1 MPYSSSSSYSK
12 KDYSHS
18 HKKNHHH
25 SYSNKYYYKR
35 DHSKDK
41 YYYNSK
47 DYYYRK
53 KNRNKRREKH
63 SRSREKSLSSVSTV
77 KMEESN
83 NNFINT
89 NNIINQ
95 GNKNNNIKSNINMM
109 KIKAALYLKKVNE
122 NNKINNNIF
131 LEDKNVE
138 KEKEKKEI
146 ENEKEKEKNNNNN
159 IIENDPL
166 ENYLNDIEKD
176 AVFQLSD
183 LDKKIITDDDIR
195 IENINKLNE
204 NNQNEENEIEEENYH
219 KNFLNSINK
228 LLNSDNNNN
237 NNKKNN
243 ENNDLIYLEDNNE
256 FIKEN
261 DLIQPSTEDL
271 WRNLQRKKTTPIE
284 LKQID
289 HSKISYIPITKNL
302 YIESPEITNLS
313 IQDLNNILNSN
324 KIKTKGNNIPRPI
337 FNFYQCG
344 FNSIILSILNLK
356 KFTEPLPIQK
366 ISFPVIM
373 SGRDCIGISETGT
386 GKTLAYILPMFRHIL
401 NQPKI
406 KEGEGPIA
414 LILVPTRELAIQI
427 FKEISYYTNYL
438 KMNCACCYGGSSIGN
453 QINLLRRGVEIVV
466 GTPGRIIELLSLNN
480 GKLMNLFRCSFVVLD
495 EADRMFDLGF
505 EGQISKIIVNIRP
518 DRQIVMFSATFPK
531 TIENIAKKIL
541 NKDYIEI
548 IVGNRSSVNENI
560 TQEIILVEKK
570 DSLLKLC
577 EILDKNYDISI
588 MIFTENKNDC
598 INLWEKLFKKG
609 YDCICIEG
617 NMDQE
622 DRYNSLKLFEEKTK
636 KILITTSILSRGLDI
651 PNVELIINFSCPN
664 YMEDYIHRIGRTGR
678 GKNKG
683 KAITFIDK
691 NLDENKVGDIIQALK
706 NSNENVPFELEEI
719 HKNYIKKIENG
730 NSGKFKINGYLGRG
744 YKFDSI
750 EKDKNNIERYLLG
763 YDSNIINNNNNNE
776 NNIIDTNK
784 LIKKYNDIKNKEVE
798 RNNMSLVLRNQ
809 NQELKNKQKLNYIKR
824 DPKLKQICLEV
835 GMNAAKAALISGK
848 KEEEILKMVSIA
860 INNTLNSYKNNS
872 YSKGVENV
880 NKIIEEYET
889 KENIRNH
896 IFSIEFNIN
905 DYPFN
910 TRLKYTNN
918 TFLNKIKENDNVDV
932 VLKGVFVQ
940 PGKTLPVG
948 EKKLC
953 LVIRGKNVNDVNNAY
968 SEIKKN
974 FDEDA
979 LDYFTSL
986 SNFTKY

>member
-1 MPYSSSSSYSK
+1 MPHSSSSYSK

-25 SYSNKYYYKR
+25 YYSNKYYYKR
-35 DHSKDK
+35 EHSKDK
-41 YYYNSK
+41 YYNSK

-89 NNIINQ
+89 NTIINQ
-95 GNKNNNIKSNINMM
+95 GNKDNNIKGNINMM

-122 NNKINNNIF
+122 INNINNNIF
-131 LEDKNVE
+131 LEDKKKEEKKEEKKE
-138 KEKEKKEI
+138 KEKEKDFKD
-146 ENEKEKEKNNNNN
+146 
-159 IIENDPL
+159 DPL

-176 AVFQLSD
+176 AVFQISD

-195 IENINKLNE
+195 IENINNLKENE
-204 NNQNEENEIEEENYH
+204 NNDQNENEIEDEKYH
-219 KNFLNSINK
+219 KNFLISINK
-228 LLNSDNNNN
+228 LLNNDNNNN
-237 NNKKNN
+237 NNKNTN

-271 WRNLQRKKTTPIE
+271 WRNLQKKKTQPIE

-313 IQDLNNILNSN
+313 FQDLNNILNSN
-324 KIKTKGNNIPRPI
+324 KIKTHGNNIPRPI
-337 FNFYQCG
+337 INFYQCG
-344 FNSIILSILNLK
+344 FNSIILSIINLK

-366 ISFPVIM
+366 IAFPVIM

-406 KEGEGPIA
+406 KEGEGPISI
-414 LILVPTRELAIQI
+414 ILVPTRELAIQI

-438 KMNCACCYGGSSIGN
+438 KINCACCYGGSSIGN
-453 QINLLRRGVEIVV
+453 QINSIRRGVEIVV
-466 GTPGRIIELLSLNN
+466 ATPGRLIELLSLNN

-505 EGQISKIIVNIRP
+505 EGQISKILVNIRP

-531 TIENIAKKIL
+531 SIENIAKKIL

-560 TQEIILVEKK
+560 TQEIILIEKK

-577 EILDKNYDISI
+577 EILDKNNELSI
-588 MIFTENKNDC
+588 MIFTENKTEC
-598 INLWEKLFKKG
+598 TNLWEKLFKKG
-609 YDCICIEG
+609 YDCVCIEG

-622 DRYNSLKLFEEKTK
+622 DRYNSLKLFEEKEK

-651 PNVELIINFSCPN
+651 PNVELVINFTCPN

-691 NLDENKVGDIIQALK
+691 NFDENKVGDIIQALK
-706 NSNENVPFELEEI
+706 NSNENVPVELEEI
-719 HKNYIKKIENG
+719 YSDYIKKIENG

-763 YDSNIINNNNNNE
+763 FDSNITNNIND
-776 NNIIDTNK
+776 NNIINTNK

-872 YSKGVENV
+872 YRKGVENV
-880 NKIIEEYET
+880 NKIIEEFEI
-889 KENIRNH
+889 KDNIKNH

-940 PGKTLPVG
+940 PGKTLPPG

-979 LDYFTSL
+979 LDYYTSL